1 MNITITPKPLTG
13 SVDVIS
19 SKSLSHRYVIAAGLS
34 QGNSI
39 IKNVLDSDDLVATK
53 NALTNLGVSFFNDEI
68 RGSDLH
74 LKQHEFD
81 CYESGSTLRF
91 MIPIALLQKEKV
103 IFKGR
108 GKLPE
113 RPLDIYIQMFNDKHI
128 DYRFLSDKNLP
139 IEIKGPLKSGYY
151 QLKGDVSSQFFT
163 GLLFALPLLR
173 RDSVIEHVTPLESIG
188 YIHLTLDVL
197 EKFGVHVTYQHP
209 YFYIKGDQSY
219 QPITHTVEGDFSQA
233 AFWMVAATIGDKI
246 KLKNLNPLSK
256 QGDKAIMD
264 IIKDMGGS
272 IKYFKQTEAFNISH
286 SETKGKTIDLSQ
298 IPDLG
303 PILMVL
309 AALSDGTTTFKH
321 VNRLKMKESDRLDA
335 MYQALKKFGVE
346 MHIEHDEA
354 IITGQ
359 KVLKGNQTFDSFGDH
374 RIAMAIAI
382 AAIRANGKVTIK
394 NAEVVKKSYP
404 TFYEVYESL
413 GGIIHE
419 S

>member
-13 SVDVIS
+13 VVDVIS

-81 CYESGSTLRF
+81 CLESGSTLRF

-188 YIHLTLDVL
+188 YIHLTLEVL

-209 YFYIKGDQSY
+209 YFYVKGDQSY

-264 IIKDMGGS
+264 IIKDMGGK
-272 IKYFKQTEAFNISH
+272 IKYFKQTEAFNISP
-286 SETKGKTIDLSQ
+286 SLTKGKTIDLSQ

-309 AALSDGTTTFKH
+309 AALSEGSTTFKH

-335 MYQALKKFGVE
+335 MYQTLKKFGVE
-346 MHIEHDEA
+346 MRIEHDEA

-404 TFYEVYESL
+404 TFFEVYESL